1 MAKKIRQGKT
11 KEEIAAESA
20 DTRGWGHSHCIS
32 YPRVSAL
39 SAGRIVGS
47 VCRALAFILCL
58 LCLCH
63 SASRHAAAA
72 DPLDFE
78 TDIAPIFKAKCHKCH
93 GDSERKADLDLRSL
107 ASLLKGGES
116 GPAITANDPEQS
128 LLFEKVAGGEMPPAK
143 KDRLTEAEL
152 EIIRRWIEA
161 GPSTN
166 PGEKQ
171 SAAVSQHD
179 VIPILLR
186 RCTVCHGA
194 RRQEAG
200 LDLRTKASIVRGG
213 KSGPAI
219 VPGKPD
225 ESLLIKKIR
234 AGEMPP
240 ITRLIEVSIK
250 PIEPAETD
258 VLVNWISHGAPEV
271 DVPPDVATTSPDP
284 LVTDKDREFWSF
296 RPPQPVEP
304 PIVKHGDRVRNPL
317 DSFILDRLERKG
329 LKFSPEAGRAA
340 LLRRVTFDLTGLPP
354 EPADLQA
361 FLVDSRSDAYERV
374 VHRLLDSPRYGE
386 RWGRHWLDLAGY
398 ADSEGKREQDIPR
411 HPAWRY
417 RDYVIN
423 AFNSDKRYDR
433 FLLEQI
439 AGDELADYEHAA
451 EITEEMYWN
460 LVATGF
466 LRMAP
471 DPTWY
476 NLTNFIPDRLDVVA
490 DEIDVFSSTVLGLT
504 MKCARCHTHK
514 FDPIP
519 HRDYFRLVD
528 IFKGAFDEHDW
539 MKSNWHNGLSM
550 GERSDRDLPYV
561 STAEHRAWQAHND
574 RLQSEIATQQAALED
589 QARTGTKKLQ
599 AERLAQVPEVLRAD
613 VEKMLD
619 TPTDQRTA
627 VQVYLAE
634 KFEKTVL
641 IGREELLK
649 VDAGFKQL
657 ADDTGKRVAALESQK
672 QPEPKIRALWDR
684 GDPSPTYMYRR
695 GDYLSPARL
704 VGPGVPSMLTDG
716 KTPFE
721 VVPPW
726 PGAKKT
732 GRRLALAGWLTRPD
746 HPLTARVMVN
756 RIWKH
761 HFGVGLVKSLDN
773 FGKTG
778 TPPTHPEL
786 LDWLARSFVESGWS
800 IKAMHRLML
809 TSSTYRQSSAVT
821 AELEAA
827 DPDNALYSRM
837 TLGRLSAD
845 QLYDALLL
853 VAGRLDATPFGP
865 ADPVD
870 ARADGLVT
878 PRRTERGWRRSI
890 YVQQQRKIVV
900 TGLESFDFPLMN
912 PNCSDRRDS
921 TVVLQALH
929 LMNNGVVAEL
939 ANTFARRIET
949 EAGGDPARQI
959 ERVYAVGLG
968 RTADADELA
977 LGQSSLASLTEKWA
991 KPDANGAG
999 LDRAEAARKALA
1011 TYCHAILNSAEFL
1024 YVD

>member
-1 MAKKIRQGKT
+1 MNANKRKCLGC
-11 KEEIAAESA
+11 
-20 DTRGWGHSHCIS
+20 DTDRDS
-32 YPRVSAL
+32 PF
-39 SAGRIVGS
+39 
-47 VCRALAFILCL
+47 AFIGVYSRLIYL
-58 LCLCH
+58 VVGFVGL
-63 SASRHAAAA
+63 SVFTQRHAVAA
-72 DPLDFE
+72 DAPDFE
-78 TDIAPIFKAKCHKCH
+78 TDVAPIFKAKCLKCH
-93 GDSERKADLDLRSL
+93 GEADRKAELDLRTL
-107 ASLLKGGES
+107 AGLLKGGES
-116 GPAITANDPEQS
+116 GPVITAKDPEQS
-128 LLFEKVAGGEMPPAK
+128 LLFEKVSSGEMPPAK
-143 KDRLTEAEL
+143 KDRLTAAEL
-152 EIIRRWIEA
+152 ESIRRWIETGA
-161 GPSTN
+161 VAPTDN
-166 PGEKQ
+166 KTPD
-171 SAAVSQHD
+171 AVSQHG

-194 RRQEAG
+194 QRQEAG
-200 LDLRTKASIVRGG
+200 LDLRTKASMMRGG

-219 VPGKPD
+219 VPGKPHD
-225 ESLLIKKIR
+225 SLIVKKLR

-250 PIEPAETD
+250 PIEAAETE
-258 VLVNWISHGAPEV
+258 VLTNWIARGAPEV
-271 DVPPDVATTSPDP
+271 DIPLDVATSTPDP
-284 LVTDKDREFWSF
+284 LVTDKDRDFWSF
-296 RPPQPVEP
+296 KPPQPVEP
-304 PIVKHGDRVRNPL
+304 PAVAHRERVRNPI
-317 DSFILDRLERKG
+317 DAFILGRLEPKG
-329 LKFSPEAGRAA
+329 LNLSPETGRAA

-354 EPADLQA
+354 EPGVLQA
-361 FLVDSRSDAYERV
+361 FLADARSDAYERV
-374 VHRLLDSPRYGE
+374 VERLLESPRYGE

-398 ADSEGKREQDIPR
+398 SDSEGKREQDIER
-411 HPAWRY
+411 RPAWRY

-423 AFNSDKRYDR
+423 AFNADKPYDR

-439 AGDELADYEHAA
+439 AGDELADYEHV
-451 EITEEMYWN
+451 TEMTPEMYWN

-476 NLTNFIPDRLDVVA
+476 NLTNFIPDRLEVIA

-561 STAEHRAWQAHND
+561 STAERREWEGLNS
-574 RLQSEIATQQAALED
+574 RLQTEIVAKQAALAE
-589 QARTGTKKLQ
+589 QARILTKKLQ
-599 AERLAQVPEVLRAD
+599 AERLTQIPEELRGD
-613 VEKMLD
+613 VEKMLE
-619 TPTDQRTA
+619 TPANQRSA
-627 VQVYLAE
+627 VQTYLAE
-634 KFEKTVL
+634 KFEKTMQVT
-641 IGREELLK
+641 RVDLLK
-649 VDAGFKQL
+649 ADTAFKQL
-657 ADDTGKRVAALESQK
+657 TDETTNQIAALESQK

-684 GDPSPTYMYRR
+684 GDPSPTYIYRR
-695 GDYLSPARL
+695 GDYLNPARQ

-726 PGAKKT
+726 PGARKT
-732 GRRLALAGWLTRPD
+732 GRRLALARWLARPD

-761 HFGVGLVKSLDN
+761 HFGIGIVKSLDN

-786 LDWLARSFVESGWS
+786 LDWLARRFIEDGWS
-800 IKAMHRLML
+800 IKAMHRLMV
-809 TSSTYRQSSAVT
+809 TSSTYRQSSAVPS
-821 AELEAA
+821 ALEDA
-827 DPDNALYSRM
+827 DPDKALYSRM
-837 TLGRLSAD
+837 PLGRLSAD

-853 VAGRLDATPFGP
+853 VAGRLDPTPFGP
-865 ADPVD
+865 GDPVD
-870 ARADGLVT
+870 SRADGLVT
-878 PRRTERGWRRSI
+878 PRRTARGWRRSI

-900 TGLESFDFPLMN
+900 SGLESFDFPLMN

-929 LMNNGVVAEL
+929 LMNNGVVSEL
-939 ANTFARRIET
+939 AEAFARRIEM
-949 EAGGDPARQI
+949 EAGADPAQQI
-959 ERVYAVGLG
+959 ARVYFVALG
-968 RTADADELA
+968 RAPDDGELA
-977 LGQSSLASLTEKWA
+977 LGRTSIAELTERWA
-991 KPDANGAG
+991 KPAGNGTAP
-999 LDRAEAARKALA
+999 DRAEAARKALA